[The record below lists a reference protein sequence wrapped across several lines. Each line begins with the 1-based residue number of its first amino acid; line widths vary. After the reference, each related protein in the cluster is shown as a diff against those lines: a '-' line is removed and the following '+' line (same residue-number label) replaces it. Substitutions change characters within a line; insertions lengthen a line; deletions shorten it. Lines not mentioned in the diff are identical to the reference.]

1 MKKRQFLQFA
11 AGSLCLAGLGAA
23 PSLQAQTQP
32 PSPQE
37 LELQEHS
44 LSGVDFSGRKLA
56 LTDFPDQTVLVSFFT
71 AGCNLCNHDL
81 KLMREFYVRNVKRKF
96 ILLAVSLDQN
106 KADFDAYNQIVSVT
120 VPKQQR
126 FPILWR
132 NAPGHKDSFGP
143 IAKQPTHFVLD
154 KKRHILLRREGT
166 FQPNDWDMLWEWLD
180 A

>member
-11 AGSLCLAGLGAA
+11 AGSLCLGGLSAL
-23 PSLQAQTQP
+23 SSSQAQGQT
-32 PSPQE
+32 PSPPE

-44 LSGVDFSGRKLA
+44 LSGVDSNGRKLA
-56 LTDFPDQTVLVSFFT
+56 LTDFPEQTVLVSFFT

-81 KLMREFYVRNVKRKF
+81 KLMREFYVRNAKRKF
-96 ILLAVSLDQN
+96 VLLAVSLDQN

-132 NAPGHKDSFGP
+132 NAPGHKDSFGA